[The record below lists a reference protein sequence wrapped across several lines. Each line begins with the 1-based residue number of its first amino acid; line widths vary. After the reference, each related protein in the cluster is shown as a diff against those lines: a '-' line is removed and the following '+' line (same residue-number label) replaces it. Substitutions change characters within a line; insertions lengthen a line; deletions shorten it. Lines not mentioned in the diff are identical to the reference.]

1 MLNLST
7 GSQDSH
13 ISHISSILPKH
24 FINSVINEE
33 DDPLI
38 KNLINEEFRNLEH
51 AEKEKEKHE
60 LEIKREEAKEK
71 ASALW
76 KKLKAIEEQKA
87 AEEKLKQQR
96 MREEAEAQQK
106 HEEDKIKAA
115 KEYEMKLKQQL
126 KEKYMKDV
134 EKEKQRI
141 EMQKIEQKYG
151 PEILSQVR
159 KDMGLP
165 MLPVPNLMPSPSQ
178 IPGTSFPPSTLPSPQ
193 GIPHLGITPSS
204 LLAKVKQEKYQRT
217 ELADPD
223 NQYKPSP
230 SPSSGVEKM
239 PV

>member
-7 GSQDSH
+7 GSQNSH
-13 ISHISSILPKH
+13 ISHISSVLPKH
-24 FINSVINEE
+24 VINSVINEE

-51 AEKEKEKHE
+51 AEKEKEKCE
-60 LEIKREEAKEK
+60 LEIKNEEAKEK

-76 KKLKAIEEQKA
+76 KKMKAIEEQKA

-96 MREEAEAQQK
+96 MREDEARRK
-106 HEEDKIKAA
+106 REEDKIKAA

-126 KEKYMKDV
+126 KEKYMKDM

-141 EMQKIEQKYG
+141 EMQKIKQKYG

-159 KDMGLP
+159 KDMGLLT
-165 MLPVPNLMPSPSQ
+165 LPVPNLMPSPSQ
-178 IPGTSFPPSTLPSPQ
+178 IPGTSFPPSMLPSPQ

-204 LLAKVKQEKYQRT
+204 LLAKVKQEKY
-217 ELADPD
+217 
-223 NQYKPSP
+223 
-230 SPSSGVEKM
+230 
-239 PV
+239 